1 VPVYHFDDACGRIQW
16 YTCRWVIEVYHQVLK
31 SGCRVEE
38 RQFEDVERIRR
49 YLAVDNVV
57 AWRVLF
63 INMLGRELP
72 DMPCDAILEAHE
84 WQALYCFIHQTD
96 TPPLKP
102 PKLVDAT
109 HWIAQL
115 GGFLA
120 RKADGHPG
128 VTVLWRGL
136 QRLQDVAQAFKL
148 FRTNN

>member
-1 VPVYHFDDACGRIQW
+1 
-16 YTCRWVIEVYHQVLK
+16 VIEVYHQVLK